1 MHKIIKKLLIISSFI
16 FIVFTLTSCIG
27 IGPNGIKLPKKKQI
41 YKSLNDYLEITVP
54 KIDEVLYYY
63 YYYYYYE
70 GDHLPAFDSTSCY
83 DLQAVVT
90 LDEVPTDID
99 NMLGNEKMMMKYSS
113 ERFDDCERKGKFGK
127 YVYFLGILT
136 GIGQEY
142 RTILENSSNF
152 YWTFYYEKHHSN
164 GDTIFFMGVYLPDYN
179 YLYLYENEYLA
190 KYFQFVEQN

>member
-1 MHKIIKKLLIISSFI
+1 MKLIKKLLFISSFI

-27 IGPNGIKLPKKKQI
+27 IGPNGIILPKKKRI

-63 YYYYYYE
+63 YE

-83 DLQAVVT
+83 ALRAVIT

-99 NMLGNEKMMMKYSS
+99 NMLGNEKMVMKYSS

-179 YLYLYENEYLA
+179 YLYLFEREYHPRD
-190 KYFQFVEQN
+190 FQFVEQN

>member
-1 MHKIIKKLLIISSFI
+1 MKLIKKICCLSSFI
-16 FIVFTLTSCIG
+16 FIVFTLTSCIR
-27 IGPNGIKLPKKKQI
+27 IGPNEIILPKKKQI

-54 KIDEVLYYY
+54 KIDEVLD
-63 YYYYYYE
+63 YYYE
-70 GDHLPAFDSTSCY
+70 GDHLPAFNPTSCY
-83 DLQAVVT
+83 TLRTVIT
-90 LDEVPTDID
+90 LDEVQTDIG

-127 YVYFLGILT
+127 YVYFLYIISGIKE
-136 GIGQEY
+136 EY
-142 RTILENSSNF
+142 EEVLYNSSNF

-190 KYFQFVEQN
+190 KYCQNVEYN

>member
-1 MHKIIKKLLIISSFI
+1 MHRIIKKILFISSFI
-16 FIVFTLTSCIG
+16 FMVFTLTSCIR
-27 IGPNGIKLPKKKQI
+27 IGPNGIILPKKKRI
-41 YKSLNDYLEITVP
+41 YKTFSETIGITVP
-54 KIDEVLYYY
+54 KIDEVLDYYY
-63 YYYYYYE
+63 G
-70 GDHLPAFDSTSCY
+70 GDHLPPIDSTSCY
-83 DLQAVVT
+83 ALRTVIT

-127 YVYFLGILT
+127 YVYFLDIISGIKE
-136 GIGQEY
+136 EY
-142 RTILENSSNF
+142 KEVLYNSSNF

-190 KYFQFVEQN
+190 KYCQNVEYN

>member
-1 MHKIIKKLLIISSFI
+1 MNVHKIIKKLLIISSFI

-63 YYYYYYE
+63 YYYE

-113 ERFDDCERKGKFGK
+113 ELFVDCKTRGYFGK
-127 YVYFLGILT
+127 YVYFLGILS
-136 GIGQEY
+136 GVKEEY
-142 RTILENSSNF
+142 KEVLYNSSNF

-179 YLYLYENEYLA
+179 YLYLFEREYHPRD
-190 KYFQFVEQN
+190 FQFVEQN

>member
-1 MHKIIKKLLIISSFI
+1 MKLIKKLLFISSFI

-63 YYYYYYE
+63 YYYYYE

-99 NMLGNEKMMMKYSS
+99 NMLGNEKMIMKYSS
-113 ERFDDCERKGKFGK
+113 ELFVDCKTRGYFGK
-127 YVYFLGILT
+127 YVYFLGILS
-136 GIGQEY
+136 GVKEEY
-142 RTILENSSNF
+142 KEVLYNSSNF

-190 KYFQFVEQN
+190 KYCQNVEYN

>member
-1 MHKIIKKLLIISSFI
+1 MKLIKKICCLSSFI

-27 IGPNGIKLPKKKQI
+27 IGPNGIILPKKKRI
-41 YKSLNDYLEITVP
+41 YKTFSETIGITVP
-54 KIDEVLYYY
+54 KIDEVLDYYY
-63 YYYYYYE
+63 G
-70 GDHLPAFDSTSCY
+70 GDHLPPIDSTSCY
-83 DLQAVVT
+83 ALRTVIT

-179 YLYLYENEYLA
+179 YLYLCEREYHPRD
-190 KYFQFVEQN
+190 FQFVEQN

>member
-1 MHKIIKKLLIISSFI
+1 MKLIKKICCLSSFI

-27 IGPNGIKLPKKKQI
+27 IGPNGIILPKKKRI

-63 YYYYYYE
+63 YE

-83 DLQAVVT
+83 ALRAVIT

-113 ERFDDCERKGKFGK
+113 ELFVDCKTRGYFGK
-127 YVYFLGILT
+127 YVYFLGILS
-136 GIGQEY
+136 GVKEEY
-142 RTILENSSNF
+142 KEVLYNSSNF

-164 GDTIFFMGVYLPDYN
+164 GDTIFFMGIYLPDYN
-179 YLYLYENEYLA
+179 YLYLYEYEYPA
-190 KYFQFVEQN
+190 KNCQNVEYN

>member
-1 MHKIIKKLLIISSFI
+1 MHKIIKKLFFLSSFI

-27 IGPNGIKLPKKKQI
+27 IGPNEIILPKKKQI

-54 KIDEVLYYY
+54 KIDEVLD
-63 YYYYYYE
+63 YYYE

-83 DLQAVVT
+83 TLRTVIT

-127 YVYFLGILT
+127 YVYFLDIISGIKE
-136 GIGQEY
+136 EY
-142 RTILENSSNF
+142 EEVLYNSSNF

-164 GDTIFFMGVYLPDYN
+164 GDTIFFMGIYLPDYN
-179 YLYLYENEYLA
+179 YLYLYEYEYPA
-190 KYFQFVEQN
+190 KNCQNVEYN

>member
-1 MHKIIKKLLIISSFI
+1 MHKIIKKLFFLSSFI
-16 FIVFTLTSCIG
+16 FIVFTLTLCIG
-27 IGPNGIKLPKKKQI
+27 IGPNEIILPKKKQI

-54 KIDEVLYYY
+54 KIDEVLD
-63 YYYYYYE
+63 YYYYE
-70 GDHLPAFDSTSCY
+70 GDHLPAFNPTSCY
-83 DLQAVVT
+83 TLRTVIT

-127 YVYFLGILT
+127 YVYFLDIISGIKE
-136 GIGQEY
+136 EY
-142 RTILENSSNF
+142 EEVLYNSSNF

-179 YLYLYENEYLA
+179 YLYLFEREYHPQD
-190 KYFQFVEQN
+190 FQFVEQN

>member
-1 MHKIIKKLLIISSFI
+1 MKLIKKLLFISSFI

-27 IGPNGIKLPKKKQI
+27 IGPNGIILPKKKRI
-41 YKSLNDYLEITVP
+41 YKTFSETIGITVP
-54 KIDEVLYYY
+54 KIDEVLDYYY
-63 YYYYYYE
+63 G
-70 GDHLPAFDSTSCY
+70 GDHLPPIDSTSCY
-83 DLQAVVT
+83 ALRTVIT

-190 KYFQFVEQN
+190 KYCQNVEYN

>member
-1 MHKIIKKLLIISSFI
+1 MHRIIKKILFISSFI
-16 FIVFTLTSCIG
+16 FMVFTLTSCIR
-27 IGPNGIKLPKKKQI
+27 IGPNGIILPKKKRI
-41 YKSLNDYLEITVP
+41 YKTFSETIGITVP
-54 KIDEVLYYY
+54 KIDEVLD
-63 YYYYYYE
+63 YYYE
-70 GDHLPAFDSTSCY
+70 GDHLPAFNPTSCY
-83 DLQAVVT
+83 TLRTVIT

-190 KYFQFVEQN
+190 KYCQNVEYN

>member
-1 MHKIIKKLLIISSFI
+1 MKLIKKICCLSSFI

-27 IGPNGIKLPKKKQI
+27 IGPNGIILPKKKRI

-63 YYYYYYE
+63 YE

-83 DLQAVVT
+83 ALRAVIT

-164 GDTIFFMGVYLPDYN
+164 GDTIFFMGIYLPDYN
-179 YLYLYENEYLA
+179 YLYLFEREYHPRD
-190 KYFQFVEQN
+190 FQFVEQN

>member
-1 MHKIIKKLLIISSFI
+1 MHKIIKKLFFLSSFI

-27 IGPNGIKLPKKKQI
+27 IGPNEIILPKKKQI

-54 KIDEVLYYY
+54 KIDEVLD
-63 YYYYYYE
+63 YYYE
-70 GDHLPAFDSTSCY
+70 GDHLPAFNPTSCY
-83 DLQAVVT
+83 TLRTVIT

-127 YVYFLGILT
+127 YVYFLDIISGIKE
-136 GIGQEY
+136 EY
-142 RTILENSSNF
+142 EEVLYNSSNF

-164 GDTIFFMGVYLPDYN
+164 GDTIFFMGVYLLDYN
-179 YLYLYENEYLA
+179 YLYLFEREYHPRD
-190 KYFQFVEQN
+190 FQFVEQN

>member
-1 MHKIIKKLLIISSFI
+1 MHRIIKKLFFISSFI

-27 IGPNGIKLPKKKQI
+27 IGPNGIILPKKKRI
-41 YKSLNDYLEITVP
+41 YKTFSETIGITVP

-63 YYYYYYE
+63 YG
-70 GDHLPAFDSTSCY
+70 GDHLPPIDSTSCY
-83 DLQAVVT
+83 ALRTVIT

-127 YVYFLGILT
+127 YVYFLDIISGIKE
-136 GIGQEY
+136 EY
-142 RTILENSSNF
+142 EEVLYNSSNF

-164 GDTIFFMGVYLPDYN
+164 GDTIFFMEIYLPDYN
-179 YLYLYENEYLA
+179 YLYLYEYEYPV
-190 KYFQFVEQN
+190 KNCQNVEYN

>member
-1 MHKIIKKLLIISSFI
+1 MKLIKKICCLSSFI

-27 IGPNGIKLPKKKQI
+27 IGPNGIILPKKKRI

-63 YYYYYYE
+63 YE
-70 GDHLPAFDSTSCY
+70 GDHLPAFNPTSCY
-83 DLQAVVT
+83 TLRTVIT

-179 YLYLYENEYLA
+179 YLYLFEREYHPRD
-190 KYFQFVEQN
+190 FQFVEQN

>member
-1 MHKIIKKLLIISSFI
+1 MHKIIKKLFFLSSFI

-27 IGPNGIKLPKKKQI
+27 IGPNEIILPKKKQI

-54 KIDEVLYYY
+54 KIDEVLD
-63 YYYYYYE
+63 YYYE
-70 GDHLPAFDSTSCY
+70 GDHLPAFNPTSCY
-83 DLQAVVT
+83 TLRTVIT

-127 YVYFLGILT
+127 YVYFLDIISGIKE
-136 GIGQEY
+136 EY
-142 RTILENSSNF
+142 EEVLYNSSNF

-164 GDTIFFMGVYLPDYN
+164 GDTIFFMGIYLPDYN
-179 YLYLYENEYLA
+179 YLYLYEREYHPRD
-190 KYFQFVEQN
+190 FQFVEQN

>member
-1 MHKIIKKLLIISSFI
+1 MKLIKKICCLSSFI

-27 IGPNGIKLPKKKQI
+27 IGPNGIILPKKKRI

-63 YYYYYYE
+63 YE

-83 DLQAVVT
+83 ALRAVIT

-127 YVYFLGILT
+127 YVYFLDIISGIKE
-136 GIGQEY
+136 EY
-142 RTILENSSNF
+142 EEVLYNSSNF

-179 YLYLYENEYLA
+179 YLYLCESEYHPRD
-190 KYFQFVEQN
+190 FQFVEQN

>member
-1 MHKIIKKLLIISSFI
+1 MHKIIKKLLFISSFI

-27 IGPNGIKLPKKKQI
+27 IGPNEIILPKKKQI

-63 YYYYYYE
+63 YE
-70 GDHLPAFDSTSCY
+70 GDHLPAFNPTSCY
-83 DLQAVVT
+83 TLRTVIT

-99 NMLGNEKMMMKYSS
+99 NMFGNEKMMMKYSS

-127 YVYFLGILT
+127 YVYFLNIISGIKE
-136 GIGQEY
+136 EY
-142 RTILENSSNF
+142 EEVLYNSSNF

-179 YLYLYENEYLA
+179 YLYLFEREYHPRD
-190 KYFQFVEQN
+190 FQFVEQN

>member
-63 YYYYYYE
+63 YE
-70 GDHLPAFDSTSCY
+70 GDHLPAFNPTSCY
-83 DLQAVVT
+83 TLRTVIT

-99 NMLGNEKMMMKYSS
+99 NMFGNEKMMMKYSS

-127 YVYFLGILT
+127 YVYFLNIISGIKE
-136 GIGQEY
+136 EY
-142 RTILENSSNF
+142 EEVLYNSSNF

-179 YLYLYENEYLA
+179 YLYLFEREYHPRD
-190 KYFQFVEQN
+190 FQFVEQN

>member
-1 MHKIIKKLLIISSFI
+1 MHKIIKKLFFLSSFI
-16 FIVFTLTSCIG
+16 FIVFTLTSCIA
-27 IGPNGIKLPKKKQI
+27 IGPNEIILPKKKQI

-54 KIDEVLYYY
+54 KIDEVLD
-63 YYYYYYE
+63 YYYE
-70 GDHLPAFDSTSCY
+70 GDHLHAFNPTSCY
-83 DLQAVVT
+83 TLRTVIT

-127 YVYFLGILT
+127 YVYFLDIISGIKE
-136 GIGQEY
+136 EY
-142 RTILENSSNF
+142 EEVLYNSSNF

-179 YLYLYENEYLA
+179 YLYLFEREYHPRD
-190 KYFQFVEQN
+190 FQFVEQN

>member
-1 MHKIIKKLLIISSFI
+1 MKLIKKLLFISSFI

-27 IGPNGIKLPKKKQI
+27 IGPNGIILPKKKRI
-41 YKSLNDYLEITVP
+41 YKTFSETIGITVP

-63 YYYYYYE
+63 YG
-70 GDHLPAFDSTSCY
+70 GDHLPPIDSTSCY
-83 DLQAVVT
+83 ALRTVIT

-127 YVYFLGILT
+127 YVYFLDIISGIKE
-136 GIGQEY
+136 EY
-142 RTILENSSNF
+142 EEVLYNSSNF

-164 GDTIFFMGVYLPDYN
+164 GDTIFFMSVYLPDYN

-190 KYFQFVEQN
+190 KYCQNVEYN

>member
-54 KIDEVLYYY
+54 KIDEVL

-127 YVYFLGILT
+127 YVYFLDIISGIKE
-136 GIGQEY
+136 EY
-142 RTILENSSNF
+142 KEVLYNSSNF

-190 KYFQFVEQN
+190 KYCQNVEYN

>member
-1 MHKIIKKLLIISSFI
+1 MHKIIKKLLFISSFI
-16 FIVFTLTSCIG
+16 FIVFTLASCIG
-27 IGPNGIKLPKKKQI
+27 IGPNGIILPKKKRI
-41 YKSLNDYLEITVP
+41 YKTFSETIGITVP
-54 KIDEVLYYY
+54 KIDEVLD
-63 YYYYYYE
+63 YYYE
-70 GDHLPAFDSTSCY
+70 GNHLPAFDSTSCY
-83 DLQAVVT
+83 ALRAVIT

-190 KYFQFVEQN
+190 KYCQNVEYN

>member
-1 MHKIIKKLLIISSFI
+1 MKLIKKICCLSSFI

-27 IGPNGIKLPKKKQI
+27 IGPNGIILPKKKRI

-63 YYYYYYE
+63 YE

-83 DLQAVVT
+83 ALRAVIT

-152 YWTFYYEKHHSN
+152 YWTFYYEKHH
-164 GDTIFFMGVYLPDYN
+164 
-179 YLYLYENEYLA
+179 
-190 KYFQFVEQN
+190 

>member
-1 MHKIIKKLLIISSFI
+1 MKLIKKLLIISSFI

-54 KIDEVLYYY
+54 KIDEVL
-63 YYYYYYE
+63 YYYYE

-190 KYFQFVEQN
+190 KYCQNVEYN

>member
-63 YYYYYYE
+63 YE

-83 DLQAVVT
+83 ALRTVIT

-113 ERFDDCERKGKFGK
+113 ELFVDCKTRGYFGK
-127 YVYFLGILT
+127 YVYFLGILS
-136 GIGQEY
+136 GVKEEY
-142 RTILENSSNF
+142 KEVLYNSSNF

-190 KYFQFVEQN
+190 KYCQNVEYN

>member
-1 MHKIIKKLLIISSFI
+1 MKLIKKICCLSSFI

-27 IGPNGIKLPKKKQI
+27 IGPNGIILPKKKRI

-63 YYYYYYE
+63 YE

-83 DLQAVVT
+83 ALRAVIT

-127 YVYFLGILT
+127 YVYFLDI
-136 GIGQEY
+136 ISCIKEEY
-142 RTILENSSNF
+142 EEVLYNSSNF

-179 YLYLYENEYLA
+179 YLYLCESEYHPRD
-190 KYFQFVEQN
+190 FQFVEQN

>member
-63 YYYYYYE
+63 YE

-99 NMLGNEKMMMKYSS
+99 NMLGNEKMIMKYSS
-113 ERFDDCERKGKFGK
+113 ELFTNCRRRGDFGK
-127 YVYFLGILT
+127 YVNYTDILSSMK
-136 GIGQEY
+136 EDY
-142 RTILENSSNF
+142 KTILENSSNF

-164 GDTIFFMGVYLPDYN
+164 GDTVFFMGVYLPDYN

-190 KYFQFVEQN
+190 KYCQNVEYN

>member
-1 MHKIIKKLLIISSFI
+1 MKLIKKICCLSSFI
-16 FIVFTLTSCIG
+16 FIVFALTSCIG
-27 IGPNGIKLPKKKQI
+27 IGPNGIILPKKKRI

-63 YYYYYYE
+63 YE
-70 GDHLPAFDSTSCY
+70 GDHLPAFDSTSC
-83 DLQAVVT
+83 DPLRAIVI
-90 LDEVPTDID
+90 LDKTPADIV

-127 YVYFLGILT
+127 YVYFLDIISGIKE
-136 GIGQEY
+136 EY
-142 RTILENSSNF
+142 EEVLYNSSNF

-179 YLYLYENEYLA
+179 YLYLCESEYPA
-190 KYFQFVEQN
+190 KNCQNVEYN

>member
-1 MHKIIKKLLIISSFI
+1 MKLIKKICCLSSFI

-63 YYYYYYE
+63 YE

-113 ERFDDCERKGKFGK
+113 ELFVDCKTRGYFGK
-127 YVYFLGILT
+127 YVYFLGILS
-136 GIGQEY
+136 GVKEEY
-142 RTILENSSNF
+142 KEVLYNSSNF

-164 GDTIFFMGVYLPDYN
+164 GDTIFFMGIYLPDYN
-179 YLYLYENEYLA
+179 YLYLYEYEYPA
-190 KYFQFVEQN
+190 KNCQNVEYN